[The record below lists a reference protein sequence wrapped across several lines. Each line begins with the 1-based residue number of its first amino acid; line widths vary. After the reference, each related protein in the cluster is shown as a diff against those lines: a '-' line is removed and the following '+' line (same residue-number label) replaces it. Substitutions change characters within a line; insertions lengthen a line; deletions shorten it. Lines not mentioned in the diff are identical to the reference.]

1 MFPTSVRAPRAKFA
15 IITLLLVLVN
25 LYFFWQEIAAPDPEV
40 IISQLALIPALIDF
54 SQISDLAPFISA
66 QFLHAGLV
74 HLASNMWFL
83 YLFGPNLEKALG
95 KLPFLIFYLAAGF
108 FGNFLQ
114 FLFLSN
120 SHIPILGAS
129 GAVAG
134 VLGGFLVFY
143 PKARVN
149 VLVPIFPLFLP
160 IPFPAQIMLIYWFV
174 TQLFSGV
181 AQVVGQTAATGGV
194 AWCAHVGG
202 FGAGYLFSKIWP
214 FK

>member
-15 IITLLLVLVN
+15 IITLGLILVN
-25 LYFFWQEIAAPDPEV
+25 LYFFWQEIMAPDPEIV
-40 IISQLALIPALIDF
+40 IAQFALIPALIDF
-54 SQISDLAPFISA
+54 SQFSNLTPFISS

-95 KLPFLIFYLAAGF
+95 KIPFLIFYLVAGT

-114 FLFLSN
+114 FLLISEAD
-120 SHIPILGAS
+120 IPILGAS
-129 GAVAG
+129 GSIAG

-160 IPFPAQIMLIYWFV
+160 VPFPAQVMLIYWFV

-194 AWCAHVGG
+194 AWWAHVGG
-202 FGAGYLFSKIWP
+202 FGAGYLLSKIWP